1 MFSVELVGII
11 FLTKLCI
18 ILASPTMDTL
28 TISNEREREEIALL
42 VAALTVPPDGGELCG
57 EIGGEERR
65 EDNKGS
71 NVFSPVPV

>member
-1 MFSVELVGII
+1 
-11 FLTKLCI
+11 
-18 ILASPTMDTL
+18 MDTL
-28 TISNEREREEIALL
+28 AISNEREREEIALL

-71 NVFSPVPV
+71 NVFSQSDAEM